1 MVKSLNPGANRPLP
15 GAWRE
20 AAEKPEPGL
29 EENREEE
36 KQSARAGG
44 HPRLHPVLSFYF
56 VIIIL
61 CLMKKH
67 SHSILCRPCVSRS
80 FDQIY
85 LYNILD
91 QLNGGEL
98 IGIQMHSRHTL
109 QPDTIHNASLKT
121 LRTGWLIGFKAQ
133 LHPV

>member
-1 MVKSLNPGANRPLP
+1 MFKPRRASPSAWSLARSSREA
-15 GAWRE
+15 GAWFGGKLRRRE
-20 AAEKPEPGL
+20 TIGKSRRTSKAAPCLKFFFCH
-29 EENREEE
+29 NY
-36 KQSARAGG
+36 S
-44 HPRLHPVLSFYF
+44 LSDE
-56 VIIIL
+56 
-61 CLMKKH
+61 KH

>member
-1 MVKSLNPGANRPLP
+1 MVKCLNPGAHRPLP

-44 HPRLHPVLSFYF
+44 HPWLRPVLSFSF

-61 CLMKKH
+61 CLMKFYTMSTMCK
-67 SHSILCRPCVSRS
+67 RS
-80 FDQIY
+80 FNQIY
-85 LYNILD
+85 LYNFLD

-98 IGIQMHSRHTL
+98 IVIQMRSRHTL
-109 QPDTIHNASLKT
+109 QPDTIHNAGLKT

>member
-44 HPRLHPVLSFYF
+44 HPWLRPVLSFSF
-56 VIIIL
+56 VIPNY
-61 CLMKKH
+61 
-67 SHSILCRPCVSRS
+67 S
-80 FDQIY
+80 
-85 LYNILD
+85 
-91 QLNGGEL
+91 
-98 IGIQMHSRHTL
+98 
-109 QPDTIHNASLKT
+109 
-121 LRTGWLIGFKAQ
+121 
-133 LHPV
+133 